1 MALTTE
7 DLQAIAELLKPM
19 QKDIKDLQKDSKNMQ
34 QDIKDL
40 QKDSKNIQ
48 QDIKD
53 LQKDSKNIQ
62 QDIKDL
68 QKDSKNMWQNIKD
81 IQLTL
86 EHETNRNIR
95 LIAEGHFDLNR
106 KLDNA
111 LKIESEKELLLI
123 RVNHLENEVRKVKDT
138 LNQIA

>member
-19 QKDIKDLQKDSKNMQ
+19 
-34 QDIKDL
+34 
-40 QKDSKNIQ
+40 
-48 QDIKD
+48 
-53 LQKDSKNIQ
+53 Q